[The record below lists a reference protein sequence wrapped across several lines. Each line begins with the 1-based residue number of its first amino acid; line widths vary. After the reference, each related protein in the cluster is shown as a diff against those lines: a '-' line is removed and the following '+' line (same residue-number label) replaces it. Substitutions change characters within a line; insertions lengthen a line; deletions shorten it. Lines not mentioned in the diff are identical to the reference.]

1 MSDLILLVL
10 AIALSVV
17 FVMGL
22 ISFIKD
28 RKKARVLFSRHK

>member
-10 AIALSVV
+10 AIALSGV
-17 FVMGL
+17 FIFGL

-28 RKKARVLFSRHK
+28 RKKARVIFSRHK